1 MKLCKIIEL
10 LECNLF
16 NLFFNVSFNEPEEK
30 IEFPLL
36 MHEIN
41 VLTIELLGLF
51 FLVFLLN

>member
-41 VLTIELLGLF
+41 VLT
-51 FLVFLLN
+51 N